1 MAESPESLLSGWV
14 VKDPNS
20 NERDHLVGRPTN
32 KWPAEHLS
40 GNYLSQSL
48 YLSLCLCLAT
58 AQISGYNNKKK
69 SCHWAFYV
77 IKVILPLSICNW
89 SDDVFKNLRGNKAQW
104 VEEEEKWI
112 FNILQWYSKALNLL
126 QQLVSKVSLQIFVTS

>member
-58 AQISGYNNKKK
+58 AQISSYNKQQK
-69 SCHWAFYV
+69 SCHWAFV

-89 SDDVFKNLRGNKAQW
+89 SDDIFKSLRGNKAQW
-104 VEEEEKWI
+104 VGKNEFLIYCIDIKM
-112 FNILQWYSKALNLL
+112 L
-126 QQLVSKVSLQIFVTS
+126 